1 MMADGGVDDDAADGG
16 FGDDAAD
23 DCKRLILMMVM
34 MQQYPRLSPE
44 SLLLRISCRAVD
56 GECVRSYSHAV
67 VVDMI
72 ESHDTQLDG

>member
-1 MMADGGVDDDAADGG
+1 MIKRTTGWYDAN
-16 FGDDAAD
+16 
-23 DCKRLILMMVM
+23 RLEHHTQLYL
-34 MQQYPRLSPE
+34 QYPRLSPE

>member
-1 MMADGGVDDDAADGG
+1 
-16 FGDDAAD
+16 
-23 DCKRLILMMVM
+23 MMVM
-34 MQQYPRLSPE
+34 MMMIMIE